1 MRALLLSDIH
11 ANKPALDAVL
21 EHAHRDAARYG
32 VTYFLGDALGY
43 GPHPREVLE
52 TLQGLRAQCVLGNHD
67 LGLLQLADGLKAASV
82 GTGTQ
87 VLVWQIGRLSE
98 RDLRYVRGWKDVI
111 EDANLGARLRHGSPL
126 SLNEYT
132 NLDAA
137 RRSFRTW
144 DGGLAFVGHTHVP
157 AAYATL
163 SGTSGEWMRHQPITA
178 PPSQSLSL
186 ARYSV
191 PPKARVILNPGSVGQ
206 PRDGDPR
213 AAYGVYD
220 SDKRTLEVFRV
231 PYDIEQTQYDLR
243 AADLPESLA
252 ERLSRGL

>member
-11 ANKPALDAVL
+11 SNKPALDAVV
-21 EHAHRDAARYG
+21 EHAHRDGARYG
-32 VTYFLGDALGY
+32 ATYFLGDALGY

-52 TLQGLRAQCVLGNHD
+52 TLQGLRAQCILGNHD
-67 LGLLQLADGLKAASV
+67 LGLLQLADGLKTAAV

-87 VLVWQIGRLSE
+87 VLVWQISRLSE

-111 EDANLGARLRHGSPL
+111 EEATLGARLRHGSPL

-132 NLDAA
+132 NMDAA
-137 RRSFRTW
+137 RRSFRNW

-163 SGTSGEWMRHQPITA
+163 SGMTGEWMRHQPIITL
-178 PPSQSLSL
+178 PGQSSTG
-186 ARYSV
+186 YSV

-213 AAYGVYD
+213 AAYGIYD
-220 SDKRTLEVFRV
+220 SKKRTLEVFRV
-231 PYDIEQTQYDLR
+231 PYDIAQTQYDLR
-243 AADLPESLA
+243 AAGLPESLA
-252 ERLSRGL
+252 ERLSTGR

>member
-21 EHAHRDAARYG
+21 EHAHRDAARYSA
-32 VTYFLGDALGY
+32 TYCLGDALGY

-52 TLQGLRAQCVLGNHD
+52 SLQDLRAQCVLGNHD
-67 LGLLQLADGLKAASV
+67 LGLLQLVDGQRAAAV

-87 VLVWQIGRLSE
+87 VLVWQIGRLGQ

-111 EDANLGARLRHGSPL
+111 EDAPLGARLRHGSPL

-132 NLDAA
+132 DLDAA
-137 RRSFRTW
+137 RRSFREW
-144 DGGLAFVGHTHVP
+144 GGSLAFVGHTHIP

-163 SGTSGEWMRHQPITA
+163 QGTAGEWMRHQPITA
-178 PPSQSLSL
+178 APGQPCT
-186 ARYSV
+186 RYPV

-220 SDKRTLEVFRV
+220 SDLRTLDVFRV
-231 PYDIEQTQYDLR
+231 PYDIEHTQRDLR

-252 ERLSRGL
+252 VRLSAGL

>member
-21 EHAHRDAARYG
+21 EHAHRDGTRYG
-32 VTYFLGDALGY
+32 ATYFLGDALGY

-67 LGLLQLADGLKAASV
+67 LGLLQLAEGLKAAAV

-87 VLVWQIGRLSE
+87 VLVWQIGRLSK
-98 RDLRYVRGWKDVI
+98 RDLRYVRGWKDVL
-111 EDANLGARLRHGSPL
+111 EDAGLGVRLRHGSPL

-132 NLDAA
+132 DLDAA

-144 DGGLAFVGHTHVP
+144 DGNLAFVGHTHVP

-163 SGTSGEWMRHQPITA
+163 SGTAGEWMRHQP
-178 PPSQSLSL
+178 L
-186 ARYSV
+186 AALPGQTSVRYPV

-213 AAYGVYD
+213 ASYGVYD
-220 SDKRTLEVFRV
+220 SDRRTLEVFRV
-231 PYDIEQTQYDLR
+231 PYDIEHTQRDLR
-243 AADLPESLA
+243 AAGLPDSLA
-252 ERLSRGL
+252 ERLSAGR